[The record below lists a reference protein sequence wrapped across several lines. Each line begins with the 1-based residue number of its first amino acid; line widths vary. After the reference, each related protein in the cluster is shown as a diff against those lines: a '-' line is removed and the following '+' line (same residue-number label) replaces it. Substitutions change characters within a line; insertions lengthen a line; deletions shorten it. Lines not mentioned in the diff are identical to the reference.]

1 MKAEEYEF
9 CIDAYSP
16 ESIPLA
22 RLAEYLAQ
30 LAALMGNPDRVH
42 FRKLKPGST
51 RVVTLVEHEAVTRV
65 RGRLQNAID
74 PAAPDDIHKPVKR
87 INKMLH
93 EDNATGKLTR
103 GEDNVVRFAG
113 REAFRHPRMGP
124 FTEQATIDGKIVR
137 VGGEDQT
144 AHVRIK
150 DSTGRVWSADVSHD
164 LAIQLARLLFVVPV
178 RLAGSA
184 RWERNEAGEWEL
196 LSFRAKEFSV
206 LKDEVLATAI
216 GRLKSIDADWRREHD
231 PLALLIDLREGNGE
245 AH

>member
-1 MKAEEYEF
+1 MY
-9 CIDAYSP
+9 
-16 ESIPLA
+16 
-22 RLAEYLAQ
+22 
-30 LAALMGNPDRVH
+30 
-42 FRKLKPGST
+42 
-51 RVVTLVEHEAVTRV
+51 
-65 RGRLQNAID
+65 
-74 PAAPDDIHKPVKR
+74 
-87 INKMLH
+87 
-93 EDNATGKLTR
+93 
-103 GEDNVVRFAG
+103 
-113 REAFRHPRMGP
+113 REP

-150 DSTGRVWSADVSHD
+150 DSSGRVWSAEVSHD
-164 LAIQLARLLFVVPV
+164 LSTQLARLLFVVPV

-196 LSFRAKEFSV
+196 VSFRAKEFSV

-216 GRLKSIDADWRREHD
+216 GRLRSIDADWRREHD